1 MADPLKHPA
10 PHSRP
15 ASAKNESGFA
25 SSLPPRVSSKSP
37 QHNSHLPSHS
47 AAKSTNLESQP
58 MTATSSSSSM
68 PSDQQANNAMDPTG
82 ASPYGTRSRNRT
94 GNPRPNY
101 AEDREVE
108 MEYEWSSAKR
118 PHAGPGPS
126 IPNTAPSGDSNKP
139 SAANTRRSST
149 TAPIA
154 PPTNSKAPL
163 PTFQKDHLPG
173 MSSFFVNPES
183 STAPPAPSRK
193 RKAPGNGPNPSHTS
207 SAVTQTP
214 APSISRRTA
223 GVPNSK
229 ASRET
234 NLMTFENCQAY
245 LKTGKLKADD
255 GTVLAVNGTFN
266 LLAIS
271 SYRPIPDLKPHS
283 SFTNFYIDQV
293 YLVCEPPGE
302 PYYLARI
309 MEFLHIDNDLSQPVD
324 ALRVNWYLRPRD
336 MQRKVNDTRVVFASM
351 QSDTCP
357 ITSLRGKCHITH
369 RNDIQDLD
377 QYRKI
382 QDSFW
387 YEKLFDRYIHRYY
400 EVIPTSQVINVPAKV
415 KKVLDER
422 WKFVVVE
429 IGRGKELTSAIKSCK
444 RCQEYCAR

>member
-15 ASAKNESGFA
+15 ASAKNDSGFA
-25 SSLPPRVSSKSP
+25 SLPPRVSSKSP
-37 QHNSHLPSHS
+37 QNNPHLATHS
-47 AAKSTNLESQP
+47 AVKSTNLESQP
-58 MTATSSSSSM
+58 MTATSSSSSTS
-68 PSDQQANNAMDPTG
+68 PDQQPNSSMDATG

-101 AEDREVE
+101 AEDREPE
-108 MEYEWSSAKR
+108 MEYEWSSTKR
-118 PHAGPGPS
+118 PHAGLGPS
-126 IPNTAPSGDSNKP
+126 MPNSAQSGDGDKP
-139 SAANTRRSST
+139 SAPNARRSST

-154 PPTNSKAPL
+154 PPTNNRAAL
-163 PTFQKDHLPG
+163 LTVQKDHLPG
-173 MSSFFVNPES
+173 MSSFSLNPEPN
-183 STAPPAPSRK
+183 TAPPAPSRK
-193 RKAPGNGPNPSHTS
+193 RKAPGNGTTTSHTS
-207 SAVTQTP
+207 LTLTQTP
-214 APSISRRTA
+214 APGISRKTA
-223 GVPNSK
+223 GVPNPK

-234 NLMTFENCQAY
+234 NLMTFENCQCY
-245 LKTGKLKADD
+245 LKNGKLRADD
-255 GTVLAVNGTFN
+255 GTVLSVNGTFN
-266 LLAIS
+266 HLAVS
-271 SYRPIPDLKPHS
+271 SDDQCIYFKPNGVVAD
-283 SFTNFYIDQV
+283 FWTDQV

-302 PYYLARI
+302 PYYLARV
-309 MEFLHIDNDLSQPVD
+309 MEFLHMDNDLSQPVD

-422 WKFVVVE
+422 WKFVIVE

-444 RCQEYCAR
+444 RCQGYCAR